1 MILRVVQL
9 CKNYGKTK
17 GIEDLS
23 LELNDG
29 EIFGLIGPN
38 GAGKS
43 TTIRSIMNMINK
55 SYGEVYFND
64 QLLDKNNIEA
74 KKLIGYLP
82 SEVFLYEDMSVKQ
95 MLDYHASFFKEDLSE
110 RRKELVKLLNVDEK
124 KKIEDLS
131 LGNLKKVGIILAL
144 MHNPK
149 LLILDEPSSGLDP
162 IMQQTF
168 YELLLQEKAKG
179 TTIIYSTHI
188 LSEVSKICNRV
199 GIIKD
204 SHLVKIEDVDSLNNN
219 RLTFIKI
226 TSEDNEKI
234 KEALNLETYELGKN
248 TIRFKYDKDV
258 NSLLSV
264 LTNFNIDR
272 MLIEEPTIEELFMH
286 YYREGG
292 K

>member
-43 TTIRSIMNMINK
+43 TTIRSIMNVINK

-149 LLILDEPSSGLDP
+149 LLILDEPSSVLDP

-188 LSEVSKICNRV
+188 LSEVSKICDRV

-272 MLIEEPTIEELFMH
+272 ILIEEPTIEEIFMH
-286 YYREGG
+286 YYR
-292 K
+292 

>member
-188 LSEVSKICNRV
+188 LSEVSKICDRV

-272 MLIEEPTIEELFMH
+272 ILIVEPTIEEIFMH
-286 YYREGG
+286 YYR
-292 K
+292 

>member
-188 LSEVSKICNRV
+188 LSEVSKICDRV

-226 TSEDNEKI
+226 NSVDNERI
-234 KEALNLETYELGKN
+234 KEALDLETYELGKN

-272 MLIEEPTIEELFMH
+272 MLIEEPTIEEIFMH
-286 YYREGG
+286 YYR
-292 K
+292 

>member
-95 MLDYHASFFKEDLSE
+95 MLDYHASFFKEDLSD

-188 LSEVSKICNRV
+188 LSEVSKICDRV

-234 KEALNLETYELGKN
+234 KDALDLETYELGKN
-248 TIRFKYDKDV
+248 MIRFKYDKDV

-272 MLIEEPTIEELFMH
+272 ILIEEPTIEEIFMH
-286 YYREGG
+286 YYR
-292 K
+292 

>member
-43 TTIRSIMNMINK
+43 TTIRSIMNVINK

-188 LSEVSKICNRV
+188 LSEVSKICDRV
-199 GIIKD
+199 GIIKE

-272 MLIEEPTIEELFMH
+272 ILIEEPTIEEIFMH
-286 YYREGG
+286 YYR
-292 K
+292 

>member
-95 MLDYHASFFKEDLSE
+95 MLDYHASFFKEDLSD

-188 LSEVSKICNRV
+188 LSEVSKICDRV

-226 TSEDNEKI
+226 TSADNEKI

-258 NSLLSV
+258 NSLLRV

-272 MLIEEPTIEELFMH
+272 ILIEEPTIEEIFMH
-286 YYREGG
+286 YYR
-292 K
+292 

>member
-1 MILRVVQL
+1 MILRIVQL

-95 MLDYHASFFKEDLSE
+95 MLDYHASYFKEDLSA
-110 RRKELVKLLNVDEK
+110 RRKELVKILNVDEK

-162 IMQQTF
+162 IMQQTL
-168 YELLLQEKAKG
+168 YELLLEEKAKG

-188 LSEVSKICNRV
+188 LNEVAKICDRV
-199 GIIKD
+199 GIVKD
-204 SHLVKIEDVDSLNNN
+204 SHLIKIEDVDSLNNN

-226 TSEDNEKI
+226 TSVDNEKI
-234 KEALNLETYELGKN
+234 KEALNPETYELAKN
-248 TIRFKYDKDV
+248 TIRFKYDGDV
-258 NSLLSV
+258 NNLLAI

-272 MLIEEPTIEELFMH
+272 ILIEEPTIDEIFMH
-286 YYREGG
+286 YYR
-292 K
+292 

>member
-95 MLDYHASFFKEDLSE
+95 MIDYHASFFKEDLSE

-188 LSEVSKICNRV
+188 LGEVSKICDRV

-272 MLIEEPTIEELFMH
+272 MLIEEPTIEEIFMH
-286 YYREGG
+286 YYR
-292 K
+292 

>member
-188 LSEVSKICNRV
+188 LSEVSKICDRV

-234 KEALNLETYELGKN
+234 KEALDLETYELGKN

-258 NSLLSV
+258 NSLLATLV
-264 LTNFNIDR
+264 NFNIDR
-272 MLIEEPTIEELFMH
+272 ILIEEPTIEEIFMH
-286 YYREGG
+286 YYR
-292 K
+292 

>member
-43 TTIRSIMNMINK
+43 TTIRSIMNVINK

-188 LSEVSKICNRV
+188 LSEVSKICDRV

-258 NSLLSV
+258 NSLLRV

-272 MLIEEPTIEELFMH
+272 MLIEEPKIEEIFMH
-286 YYREGG
+286 YYR
-292 K
+292 

>member
-82 SEVFLYEDMSVKQ
+82 SEVFLYEDMSVKR

-188 LSEVSKICNRV
+188 LSEVSKICDRV

-272 MLIEEPTIEELFMH
+272 ILIEEPTIEEIFMH
-286 YYREGG
+286 YYR
-292 K
+292 

>member
-110 RRKELVKLLNVDEK
+110 RRKELVKLLNLDEK

-188 LSEVSKICNRV
+188 LSEVSKICDRV

-226 TSEDNEKI
+226 NSVDNEKI

-272 MLIEEPTIEELFMH
+272 MLIEEPTIEEIFMH
-286 YYREGG
+286 YYR
-292 K
+292 

>member
-43 TTIRSIMNMINK
+43 TTIRSIMNVINK

-188 LSEVSKICNRV
+188 LSEVSKICDRV

-272 MLIEEPTIEELFMH
+272 MLIEEPTIEEIFMH
-286 YYREGG
+286 YYR
-292 K
+292 

>member
-124 KKIEDLS
+124 KNIEDLS
-131 LGNLKKVGIILAL
+131 LCNLKKVGIILAL

-188 LSEVSKICNRV
+188 LSEVSKICDRV

-258 NSLLSV
+258 NSLLRV

-272 MLIEEPTIEELFMH
+272 MLIEEPTIEEIFMH
-286 YYREGG
+286 YYR
-292 K
+292 

>member
-1 MILRVVQL
+1 MILRIEHL
-9 CKNYGKTK
+9 SKNYGKTK
-17 GIEDLS
+17 GIENLN

-55 SYGEVYFND
+55 SNGAVYFND

-82 SEVFLYEDMSVKQ
+82 SEVFLYEDMTVRQ
-95 MLDYHASFFKEDLSE
+95 MFDYHASYFKEDLSE
-110 RRKELVKLLNVDEK
+110 RRKELVRLLNIDEK
-124 KKIEDLS
+124 KKIENLS
-131 LGNLKKVGIILAL
+131 LGNLKKVGIILSL

-162 IMQQTF
+162 IMQQTL
-168 YELLLQEKAKG
+168 YDLLLEEKAKG

-188 LSEVSKICNRV
+188 LSEVSKICDRV
-199 GIIKD
+199 GIVKD
-204 SHLVKIEDVDSLNNN
+204 SHLIKIEDVDSLSNN
-219 RLTFIKI
+219 RLTSIKI
-226 TSEDNEKI
+226 TSADSEKI
-234 KEALNLETYELGKN
+234 KEVLNPETFELGKD

-258 NSLLSV
+258 NELLAV

-272 MLIEEPTIEELFMH
+272 ILIEEPTIDEIFMH
-286 YYREGG
+286 YYR
-292 K
+292 

>member
-188 LSEVSKICNRV
+188 LSEVSKICDRV

-226 TSEDNEKI
+226 NSVDNEKI
-234 KEALNLETYELGKN
+234 KEELNLETYELGKN

-272 MLIEEPTIEELFMH
+272 ILIEEPTIEEIFMH
-286 YYREGG
+286 YYR
-292 K
+292 

>member
-1 MILRVVQL
+1 
-9 CKNYGKTK
+9 
-17 GIEDLS
+17 
-23 LELNDG
+23 
-29 EIFGLIGPN
+29 
-38 GAGKS
+38 
-43 TTIRSIMNMINK
+43 
-55 SYGEVYFND
+55 
-64 QLLDKNNIEA
+64 
-74 KKLIGYLP
+74 
-82 SEVFLYEDMSVKQ
+82 
-95 MLDYHASFFKEDLSE
+95 
-110 RRKELVKLLNVDEK
+110 
-124 KKIEDLS
+124 
-131 LGNLKKVGIILAL
+131 

-188 LSEVSKICNRV
+188 LSEVSKICDRV

-258 NSLLSV
+258 NSLLRV

-272 MLIEEPTIEELFMH
+272 MLIEEPTIEEIFMH
-286 YYREGG
+286 YYR
-292 K
+292 

>member
-43 TTIRSIMNMINK
+43 TTIRSIMNVINK

-188 LSEVSKICNRV
+188 LSEVSKICDRV

-226 TSEDNEKI
+226 NSVDNEKI
-234 KEALNLETYELGKN
+234 KEALDLETYELGKN

-272 MLIEEPTIEELFMH
+272 ILIEEPTIEEIFMH
-286 YYREGG
+286 YYQ
-292 K
+292 

>member
-188 LSEVSKICNRV
+188 LSEVSKICDRV

-226 TSEDNEKI
+226 NSVDNEKI

-272 MLIEEPTIEELFMH
+272 MLIEEPTIEEIFMH
-286 YYREGG
+286 YYR
-292 K
+292 

>member
-43 TTIRSIMNMINK
+43 TTIRSIMNVINK

-95 MLDYHASFFKEDLSE
+95 MLDYHASFFKEDLSD

-188 LSEVSKICNRV
+188 LSEVSKICDRV

-272 MLIEEPTIEELFMH
+272 ILIEEPTIEEIFMH
-286 YYREGG
+286 YYR
-292 K
+292 

>member
-38 GAGKS
+38 VAGKS

-188 LSEVSKICNRV
+188 LSEVSKICDRV

-272 MLIEEPTIEELFMH
+272 MLIEEPTIEEIFMH
-286 YYREGG
+286 YYR
-292 K
+292 

>member
-43 TTIRSIMNMINK
+43 TTIRSIMNVINK

-131 LGNLKKVGIILAL
+131 LGNLKKVGITLAL

-188 LSEVSKICNRV
+188 LSEVSKICDRV

-258 NSLLSV
+258 NSLLRV

-272 MLIEEPTIEELFMH
+272 MLIEEPTIEEIFMH
-286 YYREGG
+286 YYR
-292 K
+292 

>member
-38 GAGKS
+38 DAGKS

-188 LSEVSKICNRV
+188 LSEVSKICDRV

-272 MLIEEPTIEELFMH
+272 ILIEEPTIEEIFMH
-286 YYREGG
+286 YYR
-292 K
+292 

>member
-82 SEVFLYEDMSVKQ
+82 SEVFLYEDMSVKH

-188 LSEVSKICNRV
+188 LSEVSKICDRV

-272 MLIEEPTIEELFMH
+272 MLIEEPTIEEIFMH
-286 YYREGG
+286 YYR
-292 K
+292 

>member
-188 LSEVSKICNRV
+188 LSEVSKICDRV

-226 TSEDNEKI
+226 TSADNEKI
-234 KEALNLETYELGKN
+234 KEALDLETYELGKN

-258 NSLLSV
+258 NSLLRV

-272 MLIEEPTIEELFMH
+272 ILIEEPTIEEIFMH
-286 YYREGG
+286 YYR
-292 K
+292 

>member
-95 MLDYHASFFKEDLSE
+95 MLDYHASFFKEDLSD
-110 RRKELVKLLNVDEK
+110 RRKELVKLLNLDEK

-188 LSEVSKICNRV
+188 LSEVSKICDRV

-234 KEALNLETYELGKN
+234 KDALDLETYELGKN
-248 TIRFKYDKDV
+248 MIRFKYDKDV

-272 MLIEEPTIEELFMH
+272 ILIEEPTIEEIFMH
-286 YYREGG
+286 YYR
-292 K
+292 

>member
-95 MLDYHASFFKEDLSE
+95 MLDYHASFFKEDLSD

-188 LSEVSKICNRV
+188 LSEVSKICDRV

-204 SHLVKIEDVDSLNNN
+204 SHLVKIEDVDSLSNN

-272 MLIEEPTIEELFMH
+272 MLIEEPTIEEIFMH
-286 YYREGG
+286 YYR
-292 K
+292 

>member
-29 EIFGLIGPN
+29 VIFGLIGPN

-55 SYGEVYFND
+55 SYGDVYFND

-188 LSEVSKICNRV
+188 LSEVSKICDRV

-272 MLIEEPTIEELFMH
+272 ILIEEPTIEEIFMH
-286 YYREGG
+286 YYR
-292 K
+292 

>member
-43 TTIRSIMNMINK
+43 TTIRSIMNVINK

-110 RRKELVKLLNVDEK
+110 RRKELVKLLNLDEK

-188 LSEVSKICNRV
+188 LSEVSKICDRV

-258 NSLLSV
+258 NSLLRV

-272 MLIEEPTIEELFMH
+272 MLIEEPTIEEIFMH
-286 YYREGG
+286 YYR
-292 K
+292 

>member
-55 SYGEVYFND
+55 SDGEVYFND

-188 LSEVSKICNRV
+188 LSEVSKICDRV

-272 MLIEEPTIEELFMH
+272 MLIEEPTIEEIFMH
-286 YYREGG
+286 YYR
-292 K
+292 

>member
-95 MLDYHASFFKEDLSE
+95 MLDYHASFFKEDLSD

-188 LSEVSKICNRV
+188 LSEVSKICDRV

-258 NSLLSV
+258 NSLLRV

-272 MLIEEPTIEELFMH
+272 MLIEEPTIEEIFMH
-286 YYREGG
+286 YYR
-292 K
+292 

>member
-74 KKLIGYLP
+74 KKLIGYLL

-188 LSEVSKICNRV
+188 LSEVSKICDRV

-272 MLIEEPTIEELFMH
+272 MLIEEPTIEEIFMH
-286 YYREGG
+286 YYR
-292 K
+292 

>member
-188 LSEVSKICNRV
+188 LSEVSKICDRV

-226 TSEDNEKI
+226 TSADNEKI

-272 MLIEEPTIEELFMH
+272 MLIEEPTIEEIFMH
-286 YYREGG
+286 YYR
-292 K
+292 

>member
-43 TTIRSIMNMINK
+43 TTIRSIMNVINK

-188 LSEVSKICNRV
+188 LSEVSKICDRV

-272 MLIEEPTIEELFMH
+272 MLIEETTIEEIFMH
-286 YYREGG
+286 YYR
-292 K
+292 

>member
-55 SYGEVYFND
+55 YYGEVYFND

-188 LSEVSKICNRV
+188 LSEVSKICDRV

-272 MLIEEPTIEELFMH
+272 ILIEEPTIEEIFMH
-286 YYREGG
+286 YYR
-292 K
+292 

>member
-95 MLDYHASFFKEDLSE
+95 MLDYHASFFKEDLSD

-188 LSEVSKICNRV
+188 LSEVSKICDRV

-226 TSEDNEKI
+226 TSADNEKI
-234 KEALNLETYELGKN
+234 KEALDLETYELGKN

-258 NSLLSV
+258 NSLLRV

-272 MLIEEPTIEELFMH
+272 ILIEEPTIEEIFMH
-286 YYREGG
+286 YYR
-292 K
+292 

>member
-43 TTIRSIMNMINK
+43 TTIRSIMNVINK

-188 LSEVSKICNRV
+188 LSEVSKICDRV

-272 MLIEEPTIEELFMH
+272 ILIEEPTIEEIFMH
-286 YYREGG
+286 YYR
-292 K
+292 

>member
-43 TTIRSIMNMINK
+43 TTIRSIMNVINK

-188 LSEVSKICNRV
+188 LSEVSKICDRV

-226 TSEDNEKI
+226 NSVDNEKI

-272 MLIEEPTIEELFMH
+272 MLIEEPTIEEIFMH
-286 YYREGG
+286 YYR
-292 K
+292 

>member
-43 TTIRSIMNMINK
+43 TTIRSIINVINK

-188 LSEVSKICNRV
+188 LSEVSKICDRV

-272 MLIEEPTIEELFMH
+272 MLIEEPTIEEIFMH
-286 YYREGG
+286 YYR
-292 K
+292 